1 MKKYDAKKAEQK
13 RKETEGQA
21 RELISTILN
30 EYHTDPTLLAEAF
43 AFSSNFYQY
52 SAVNTQLIF
61 SQNRGA
67 TYCQSF
73 NAWKKMGHSVLS
85 GERGLKIW
93 VPIRTT
99 LLEIEKGEFVK
110 LSEATKEQREAYQNG
125 SIKGYEKLSFGIG
138 NVFDIS
144 QTTFPKEDYPKLFSM
159 GYPSDQHLAI
169 CRGIEDFAA
178 EQLHC
183 PVLQSD
189 LSSISR
195 RGAYYPNQNIIKINN
210 KLEDTQRLC
219 TTIHELGHA
228 LIHSG
233 SSAANKSVSQKEIE
247 ADALSIIV
255 QANYGIELTEA
266 RKIHF
271 KDHYD
276 SYISTIIG
284 DGNRDYRTAVDD
296 IFNSVFQVYKE
307 HVDMINDYVSK
318 RLADTHIEKDT
329 SINHLSKPYSD
340 KRSKSKNKLIE
351 R

>member
-1 MKKYDAKKAEQK
+1 MKKYDATKAEEK
-13 RKETEGQA
+13 RKESEGQA
-21 RELISTILN
+21 RELISTILK

-43 AFSSNFYQY
+43 SFSSNFYQY
-52 SAVNTQLIF
+52 SALNTQLIF
-61 SQNRGA
+61 AQNRGA

-85 GERGLKIW
+85 GEKGLKIW
-93 VPIRTT
+93 IPIRTT
-99 LLEIEKGEFVK
+99 LLEIEKGQFVK
-110 LSEATKEQREAYQNG
+110 LSEATKTQREAYQNG

-144 QTTFPKEDYPKLFSM
+144 QTTFPKEDYPKLYNM

-169 CRGIEDFAA
+169 CRGIEDFSA
-178 EQLHC
+178 EHLHC

-189 LSSISR
+189 LSSISL
-195 RGAYYPNQNIIKINN
+195 RGAYYPDQNIIRINTR
-210 KLEDTQRLC
+210 LEDTQRLC

-228 LIHSG
+228 LIHSD
-233 SSAANKSVSQKEIE
+233 SSAANKPLSQKEIE

-255 QANYGIELTEA
+255 QANYGIELTES

-271 KDHYD
+271 KEHYD
-276 SYISTIIG
+276 SYVSKITE
-284 DGNRDYRTAVDD
+284 DGNMDYEKAIDD

-307 HVDMINDYVSK
+307 NIDTINGCVSK
-318 RLADTHIEKDT
+318 RLPEINMEKDAT
-329 SINHLSKPYSD
+329 INHTSKVPST
-340 KRSKSKNKLIE
+340 KRSKSKLIE